1 MRKLKIGYWPLTKKL
16 NTAGDRRRLVFWA
29 QARGHTL
36 VTDLNQ
42 KLDVIVAS
50 ENADFNSSVF
60 HSDGAPVVFDLVDAY
75 LSPQNPID
83 DLARGIA
90 KHLSGQITG
99 LVRPYSHHVR
109 DFCKTAKLV
118 VCSSIEQEMVINQF
132 NTQTRVILDSHDEIP
147 FMDEVHKSI
156 RESNVTQIL
165 WEGQPATI
173 GGVAQIS
180 SVLMAL
186 SKTRN
191 LHFNFVT
198 DEIYYKLLNKYFES
212 DTLRLLQKN
221 FHEIPNRISVIPWS
235 SHNLVT
241 YAKKSAVA
249 MIPINLSVPM
259 QRLKPENRLL
269 IMWRLGLPCLT
280 SASPAYSRVAAKAG
294 VNAVCKT
301 SQEWSTNFSRIL
313 GDPKFAK
320 DEVVKGQDYL
330 RENHNRAILLQKWDS
345 VFESVLD

>member
-1 MRKLKIGYWPLTKKL
+1 M
-16 NTAGDRRRLVFWA
+16 N
-29 QARGHTL
+29 
-36 VTDLNQ
+36 
-42 KLDVIVAS
+42 
-50 ENADFNSSVF
+50 
-60 HSDGAPVVFDLVDAY
+60 
-75 LSPQNPID
+75 
-83 DLARGIA
+83 
-90 KHLSGQITG
+90 
-99 LVRPYSHHVR
+99 
-109 DFCKTAKLV
+109 
-118 VCSSIEQEMVINQF
+118 
-132 NTQTRVILDSHDEIP
+132 
-147 FMDEVHKSI
+147 
-156 RESNVTQIL
+156 
-165 WEGQPATI
+165 
-173 GGVAQIS
+173 
-180 SVLMAL
+180 
-186 SKTRN
+186 KTRN

-294 VNAVCKT
+294 VSAVCET

-313 GDPKFAK
+313 GDPEFAK
-320 DEVVKGQDYL
+320 DEIVKGQDYL
-330 RENHNRAILLQKWDS
+330 RENHNRTVLLQKWDS